1 MGKEKYVA
9 YVGTYTHGTSIG
21 IHLYDLDVEN
31 GTMAERK
38 VVPINN
44 SSHLV
49 KAHNKQFLYS
59 ISDEGVE
66 SFRILPDK
74 FLFVGGYHD
83 GKVTVLRINP
93 DGSIGAITDGIFH
106 KGLGSVA
113 ERNFRPH
120 ISCVKMTPDQKYLC
134 AVDNGIDHV
143 NVYRL
148 DHRTGK
154 LNLVDIVRCE
164 LESGPR
170 QITFSRDGKF
180 AYVLCELKN
189 YINVYTYDGRGKTPK
204 FEKIQQVD
212 TRMDVKETACAAAS
226 VKISRAGNHLY
237 CSSAGDNSVSIF
249 TIDPKSGMLERMCS
263 LPISGSYPK
272 DLDVFPDDRTL
283 VVLNHESNE
292 IRTFRINYEKKLF
305 VEKGRPIKVETPN
318 SIMISRLYE

>member
-1 MGKEKYVA
+1 
-9 YVGTYTHGTSIG
+9 
-21 IHLYDLDVEN
+21 
-31 GTMAERK
+31 
-38 VVPINN
+38 
-44 SSHLV
+44 
-49 KAHNKQFLYS
+49 
-59 ISDEGVE
+59 
-66 SFRILPDK
+66 
-74 FLFVGGYHD
+74 
-83 GKVTVLRINP
+83 
-93 DGSIGAITDGIFH
+93 
-106 KGLGSVA
+106 
-113 ERNFRPH
+113 
-120 ISCVKMTPDQKYLC
+120 MTPDQKYLC

>member
-1 MGKEKYVA
+1 
-9 YVGTYTHGTSIG
+9 
-21 IHLYDLDVEN
+21 
-31 GTMAERK
+31 MAERT

-44 SSHLV
+44 SSHMV

-66 SFRILPDK
+66 SFRILPDGDLEFLNRAGIQGMRGCYVSLDAQDK
-74 FLFVGGYHD
+74 FLVVGGYHD

-249 TIDPKSGMLERMCS
+249 PIDPKSGMLERMCS